1 MYYNGKKSGELGN
14 LGEEM
19 VADYLRK
26 EGYVVIKRN
35 WRDRYGEI
43 DVIAESDTHIIFV
56 EVKTRKENALVG
68 GIAAV
73 NRSKALRIK
82 LAATSFLNRLK
93 RPLTPRFDVAEIIVY
108 TRTDGSTGYRLN
120 YIKSAF

>member
-26 EGYVVIKRN
+26 RGYIVIKRN

-43 DVIAESDTHIIFV
+43 DVIAENDTHIIFV
-56 EVKTRKENALVG
+56 EVKTRKENAMVG
-68 GIAAV
+68 GVEAVDCFKSERVRAA
-73 NRSKALRIK
+73 AI
-82 LAATSFLNRLK
+82 SFLNRLK
-93 RPLTPRFDVAEIIVY
+93 RPLVPRFDVAEIIVY
-108 TRTDGSTGYRLN
+108 SRPDSTIGYKLN
-120 YIKSAF
+120 YIESAF